1 MFNQDKPIY
10 IIGIGLNINQDIL
23 DPSLNNIATSLK
35 LDNFDINILIA
46 EIYNEFIKVNRY
58 SNDEVLKEYEND
70 MFLINKNIY
79 FTYKDEELNGV
90 VKGINEEGNLIVE
103 VKDKTLILN
112 SGEISLN
119 SKKII
124 NNL

>member
-1 MFNQDKPIY
+1 M
-10 IIGIGLNINQDIL
+10 NINQDIL
-23 DPSLNNIATSLK
+23 DPSLNNNATWLK